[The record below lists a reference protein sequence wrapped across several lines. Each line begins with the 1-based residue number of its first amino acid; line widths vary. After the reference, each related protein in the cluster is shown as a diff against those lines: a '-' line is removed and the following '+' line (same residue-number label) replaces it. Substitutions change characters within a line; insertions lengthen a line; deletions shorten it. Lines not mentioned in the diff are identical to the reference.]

1 MNSSSDYKDTY
12 KNDRAHTLLDHELK
26 KSESVMKISLKELA
40 IYLEKQLSKEDV
52 PAPQEPGMNHHLLAP
67 FPLVIDMF
75 SQKTLHSSTNTDSKS
90 IICISGGPI
99 GLHLGLREVNN
110 YLVIAQLIMQFL
122 NDLTIM
128 QQEIDWRAKAK
139 VQEIQRKIKR
149 RIKIEQ
155 LLETDGRFNPRD
167 VMDEDEKRRLAE
179 KEDKIVTL
187 DEILANEGLK
197 KKEVTA
203 AKARWK
209 RALQKLNT
217 LSTERHFLDSRI

>member
-1 MNSSSDYKDTY
+1 M
-12 KNDRAHTLLDHELK
+12 
-26 KSESVMKISLKELA
+26 
-40 IYLEKQLSKEDV
+40 
-52 PAPQEPGMNHHLLAP
+52 
-67 FPLVIDMF
+67 
-75 SQKTLHSSTNTDSKS
+75 
-90 IICISGGPI
+90 
-99 GLHLGLREVNN
+99 GLREVST

-122 NDLTIM
+122 NDMTIM
-128 QQEIDWRAKAK
+128 QQEIDWRARAK

-155 LLETDGRFNPRD
+155 LLEMKGRFDPRE

-209 RALQKLNT
+209 RALQKINT
-217 LSTERHFLDSRI
+217 LSTERHF

>member
-1 MNSSSDYKDTY
+1 MNSSSDFKDTY
-12 KNDRAHTLLDHELK
+12 KSDRAGNLLDHEFK
-26 KSESVMKISLKELA
+26 KSESVMKIGLKELA

-52 PAPQEPGMNHHLLAP
+52 PPPMESGTHNHLLAP
-67 FPLVIDMF
+67 FPLVIDMY
-75 SQKTLHSSTNTDSKS
+75 SGKTLHSTTNTDSKS

-99 GLHLGLREVNN
+99 GLHLGLREVST

-122 NDLTIM
+122 NDVTIM
-128 QQEIDWRAKAK
+128 QQEIDWRARAK

-155 LLETDGRFNPRD
+155 LLEMKGRFDPREL
-167 VMDEDEKRRLAE
+167 MDEDEKRRLAE

-203 AKARWK
+203 AKAKLK

-217 LSTERHFLDSRI
+217 LSTERHF

>member
-1 MNSSSDYKDTY
+1 MNSSADYKDTY

-26 KSESVMKISLKELA
+26 KSESLMKIGLRELA
-40 IYLEKQLSKEDV
+40 IFLEKQLSKEDL
-52 PAPQEPGMNHHLLAP
+52 PAAPQEAGINHHLLSP
-67 FPLVIDMF
+67 FPLVIDMY
-75 SQKTLHSSTNTDSKS
+75 SSKTLHSTTNTDSKS

-99 GLHLGLREVNN
+99 GLHLGLREVST
-110 YLVIAQLIMQFL
+110 YLIIAQLIMQFL
-122 NDLTIM
+122 NDMTIM
-128 QQEIDWRAKAK
+128 QQEIDWRARAK
-139 VQEIQRKIKR
+139 VQKIQRKIKR

-155 LLETDGRFNPRD
+155 LLEMKGRFDPRE

-197 KKEVTA
+197 KKEVTS

-209 RALQKLNT
+209 RAIQKLNT
-217 LSTERHFLDSRI
+217 LSTERHF